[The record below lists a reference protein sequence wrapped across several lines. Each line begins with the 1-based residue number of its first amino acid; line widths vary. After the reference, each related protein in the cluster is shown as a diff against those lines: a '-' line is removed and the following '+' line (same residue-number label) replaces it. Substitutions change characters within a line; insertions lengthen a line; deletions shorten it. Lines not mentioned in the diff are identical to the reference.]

1 MSAAPIIIIIKRPPQ
16 QASRIHQAGETESQ
30 LQVLAPAEATDAD
43 ILQLALDQL
52 QAEG

>member
-16 QASRIHQAGETESQ
+16 QANRSQHQAEAESQ

-52 QAEG
+52 QSEG